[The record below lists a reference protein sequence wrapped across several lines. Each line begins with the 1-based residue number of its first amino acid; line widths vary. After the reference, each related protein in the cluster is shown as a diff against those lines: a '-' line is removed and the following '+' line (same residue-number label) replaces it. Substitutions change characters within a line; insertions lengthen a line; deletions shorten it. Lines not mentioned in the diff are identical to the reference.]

1 MDATNIPNDL
11 VTPNEA
17 AAALKVSAGS
27 IRRWVHVGKLP
38 GFRIG
43 GRLRVSLADA
53 LAAVQVVQPAGG
65 PRPETR
71 SERRRRDAETDR
83 VLRAAG
89 VRR

>member
-1 MDATNIPNDL
+1 
-11 VTPNEA
+11 
-17 AAALKVSAGS
+17 LKSTKDVAELLGVKVPTVW
-27 IRRWVHVGKLP
+27 RWIKAGKLP
-38 GFRIG
+38 AFRIG
-43 GRLRVSLADA
+43 SRLRVSLADA
-53 LAAVQVVQPAGG
+53 LAAVQLVQPAGG